1 MTGWEEEKQLLNEN
15 IQSISIIS
23 KNIYNNLNTLMK
35 FLNNIDDTYK
45 NADIPNKQRLLRMT
59 FEEAIYDT
67 ETEVL
72 RLKLK
77 PIFQA
82 LRILKDNTEIH
93 SKKVATQSKV
103 SNEELL
109 QILSKN
115 IEISLKSEVATL
127 KKLSITKEEPL
138 NETLSVNG
146 ADSGIRTHA

>member
-1 MTGWEEEKQLLNEN
+1 MALLHIN
-15 IQSISIIS
+15 
-23 KNIYNNLNTLMK
+23 
-35 FLNNIDDTYK
+35 F
-45 NADIPNKQRLLRMT
+45 
-59 FEEAIYDT
+59 YDT

-146 ADSGIRTHA
+146 AGSGTRTHVYRNHNPGP

>member
-1 MTGWEEEKQLLNEN
+1 
-15 IQSISIIS
+15 
-23 KNIYNNLNTLMK
+23 
-35 FLNNIDDTYK
+35 
-45 NADIPNKQRLLRMT
+45 MT
-59 FEEAIYDT
+59 FEEATYDT

-82 LRILKDNTEIH
+82 LRILKDNAEIH

-146 ADSGIRTHA
+146 ASNGIELEKLYVNFAQLTLHEAELVHQLERQLR

>member
-1 MTGWEEEKQLLNEN
+1 MVFKYVKKLWSIFSQTFVN
-15 IQSISIIS
+15 I
-23 KNIYNNLNTLMK
+23 LT
-35 FLNNIDDTYK
+35 
-45 NADIPNKQRLLRMT
+45 LLRMT
-59 FEEAIYDT
+59 FEEVTYET
-67 ETEVL
+67 ETKAL

-82 LRILKDNTEIH
+82 LKILKDNAEIH
-93 SKKVATQSKV
+93 SKEVATQSKV

-146 ADSGIRTHA
+146 AGDGNSIEFITLTL

>member
-1 MTGWEEEKQLLNEN
+1 MN
-15 IQSISIIS
+15 
-23 KNIYNNLNTLMK
+23 
-35 FLNNIDDTYK
+35 
-45 NADIPNKQRLLRMT
+45 

-93 SKKVATQSKV
+93 SKKVATQPKV

-109 QILSKN
+109 QILSEN
-115 IEISLKSEVATL
+115 IEISLKNEVTTL
-127 KKLSITKEEPL
+127 KNLSIIKEESPQR
-138 NETLSVNG
+138 
-146 ADSGIRTHA
+146 DSFYKWGG

>member
-15 IQSISIIS
+15 IQGISIIS

-59 FEEAIYDT
+59 FEEATYDT

-93 SKKVATQSKV
+93 SKKVAT
-103 SNEELL
+103 
-109 QILSKN
+109 
-115 IEISLKSEVATL
+115 L

-146 ADSGIRTHA
+146 ASDGIRTHAYRNHNPRS